1 LKRRP
6 IFLLKK
12 KTVKE
17 LADYN
22 DVTSEYELHSFLY
35 DKVMNREVTTFS
47 ALKAFAAPI
56 LKDKRTHPVIM
67 RIFELIK
74 RLNWGFFSGMSLA
87 THKKLWRELVIPD
100 QLFSEAGDL
109 KRTISISNLYISML
123 DIHGYTKFCQDSRKN
138 LSMLHTLDRT
148 INNEIRNISTKC
160 QTVSQRERGDEIILV
175 SASATDAL
183 TSALCIIDYF
193 AGTNVVDDPAIPT
206 QRTGDA
212 SILPILKISAGITG
226 GNTSIPLIIT
236 ENGNLSGFLLNT
248 AARLQTRAN
257 ELSPKESK
265 VMVTKQVYLN
275 YIKENAN
282 VKCALFRHNAVYF
295 FDTGIIEFKGVQ
307 LPTCEAVFKEDERY
321 KEQFSE
327 EMGRLYTSIRES
339 LWEQRIYL
347 DIMEVLSKSAS
358 VMPRFSVTPKRP
370 INSIQVINNDSFMQL
385 CRIGV
390 KAYVHD
396 EDYAYAVHLLKEFIA
411 LIEMIPNYDRLILD
425 YLRGITEKYEML
437 LKSYEASIDK
447 EIDEKA
453 SVIFST
459 NHLKT
464 YHAAK
469 NGAAI
474 FEKLCLIGR
483 KSPVLTKKKTLW
495 YNLIK
500 NNKED
505 MVLTIYSGKK

>member
-1 LKRRP
+1 
-6 IFLLKK
+6 
-12 KTVKE
+12 VKE
-17 LADYN
+17 LADYH
-22 DVTSEYELHSFLY
+22 DAISEYELHSFLY
-35 DKVMNREVTTFS
+35 DKVMTREITTFS
-47 ALKAFAAPI
+47 GLKAFAAPI
-56 LKDKRTHPVIM
+56 IKDKRTYPVIM
-67 RIFELIK
+67 RVFELIK
-74 RLNWGFFSGMSLA
+74 RLNWGFFSGISLA

-100 QLFSEAGDL
+100 QLFPEAGDL

-148 INNEIRNISTKC
+148 INNEIRNISTRC

-175 SASATDAL
+175 SAGATDAL
-183 TSALCIIDYF
+183 TAALCIIDYF
-193 AGTNVVDDPAIPT
+193 AGTNVVDDPAVPT

-212 SILPILKISAGITG
+212 TILPILKISAGITG

-257 ELSPKESK
+257 ELSPKESR

-275 YIKENAN
+275 YVKENAN
-282 VKCALFRHNAVYF
+282 ANAKCALFRHNAVYF
-295 FDTGIIEFKGVQ
+295 FDTGLIEFKGVQ
-307 LPTCEAVFKEDERY
+307 LPTCEAVFKEEERY

-339 LWEQRIYL
+339 LWEQRIFL
-347 DIMEVLSKSAS
+347 DIMDLLSKSAS
-358 VMPRFSVTPKRP
+358 VMPRFSVTPREP
-370 INSIQVINNDSFMQL
+370 INSIQVITNDSFMQL

-396 EDYAYAVHLLKEFIA
+396 EDYAYAVHLLKEFIS

-425 YLRGITEKYEML
+425 YLRGITEKYETL
-437 LKSYEASIDK
+437 LTSYEASIDK
-447 EIDEKA
+447 EIEEKA
-453 SVIFST
+453 SIIFPA

-464 YHAAK
+464 YYAAK

-474 FEKLCLIGR
+474 FEKLRLIGR
-483 KSPVLTKKKTLW
+483 KSTVLTKKKTLW

-500 NNKED
+500 NNKEG
-505 MVLTIYSGKK
+505 MTLTIYSGKK

>member
-1 LKRRP
+1 MKD
-6 IFLLKK
+6 
-12 KTVKE
+12 

-22 DVTSEYELHSFLY
+22 DTTSEYELHSFLY
-35 DKVMNREVTTFS
+35 DKVMTREITSFS
-47 ALKAFAAPI
+47 GLKGFAAPI

-67 RIFELIK
+67 RVFELIK
-74 RLNWGFFSGMSLA
+74 RLNWGFFSGISLA

-100 QLFSEAGDL
+100 QLFPEAGDL

-148 INNEIRNISTKC
+148 INNEIRDISTQC

-175 SASATDAL
+175 SAAATDAL
-183 TSALCIIDYF
+183 TAALCIIDYF

-212 SILPILKISAGITG
+212 TILPILKISAGITG

-248 AARLQTRAN
+248 AARLQSRAN

-265 VMVTKQVYLN
+265 VMVTTQVYLN
-275 YIKENAN
+275 YVKENTNTKGVRA
-282 VKCALFRHNAVYF
+282 RHNAVYF

-307 LPTCEAVFKEDERY
+307 LPTCEAVFKTEERY

-339 LWEQRIYL
+339 LWEQRIFL
-347 DIMEVLSKSAS
+347 DLMDLLSKSAN
-358 VMPRFSVTPKRP
+358 VMPRFSVTPKEP
-370 INSIQVINNDSFMQL
+370 INGIQQITNDSLMQL
-385 CRIGV
+385 CRLGT

-396 EDYAYAVHLLKEFIA
+396 EDYAYAVNLLREFVG
-411 LIEMIPNYDRLILD
+411 LLEMIPAYDRLILD

-437 LKSYEASIDK
+437 LNSYESSIDK

-453 SVIFST
+453 SIIFSG

-464 YHAAK
+464 YYAAK

-474 FEKLCLIGR
+474 FEKLRLIGR
-483 KSPVLTKKKTLW
+483 KSTAITKKKNLW

-500 NNKED
+500 SNKEG
-505 MVLTIYSGKK
+505 MSLTIYSGKK

>member
-1 LKRRP
+1 M
-6 IFLLKK
+6 
-12 KTVKE
+12 
-17 LADYN
+17 A
-22 DVTSEYELHSFLY
+22 
-35 DKVMNREVTTFS
+35 REINSFS
-47 ALKAFAAPI
+47 ALKSFASPI

-67 RIFELIK
+67 RVFELIK
-74 RLNWGFFSGMSLA
+74 RLNWGFFSGISPA
-87 THKKLWRELVIPD
+87 THKKLWWELVIPD
-100 QLFSEAGDL
+100 QLFPEAGDL

-138 LSMLHTLDRT
+138 LSMLHMLDRT
-148 INNEIRNISTKC
+148 INNEIRDISTQC

-175 SASATDAL
+175 SATATDAL
-183 TSALCIIDYF
+183 TAALCIIDYF

-212 SILPILKISAGITG
+212 AILPILKISAGITG

-257 ELSPKESK
+257 ELSPKESR

-275 YIKENAN
+275 YVKENTN
-282 VKCALFRHNAVYF
+282 TKCALFRHNAVYF

-307 LPTCEAVFKEDERY
+307 LPTCEAVFKADERY

-339 LWEQRIYL
+339 LWEQRIFL
-347 DIMEVLSKSAS
+347 DIMDLLSKSAS
-358 VMPRFSVTPKRP
+358 VMPHFSVNPKEP
-370 INSIQVINNDSFMQL
+370 INGIQRITNDSLMQL
-385 CRIGV
+385 CRLGV

-396 EDYAYAVHLLKEFIA
+396 EDYAYAVHLLKEFITI
-411 LIEMIPNYDRLILD
+411 LEMIPNYDRLILD
-425 YLRGITEKYEML
+425 YLRGITEKYELL

-453 SVIFST
+453 SIIFSG

-464 YHAAK
+464 YYAAK

-483 KSPVLTKKKTLW
+483 KSTAITKKKNLW
-495 YNLIK
+495 YSLIK
-500 NNKED
+500 NNKEE
-505 MVLTIYSGKK
+505 MALTIYSGKK